1 MTYRLRNILI
11 AVGLAVVA
19 ALLTVFYVS
28 NYKSSIRADS
38 ETVTVLVAK
47 QDIPLGTLGS
57 QVISQKMLAT
67 EQIPRKAIVS
77 GTISKPE
84 DIQSL
89 IATQPI
95 YIGEQVTARRF
106 GPVEEA
112 GVRTQLKG
120 TYRAMQFKGDPN
132 QILSGVLRPGDH
144 VDVVASI
151 RWPDEASQYHFTKV
165 ILRDVLVLRVSGA
178 ADSQASVV
186 DPTGGE
192 GWVMLRITDGQ
203 SQTMLHGYAHGDDWW
218 LALRPGLNDKD
229 SRTAFADATSI
240 LRSGIAADK
249 VKARVNCPICG
260 SLGGKSK

>member
-28 NYKSSIRADS
+28 NYKSSVRADS

-57 QVISQKMLAT
+57 QVVSQKMLAT

-120 TYRAMQFKGDPN
+120 TYRAIQIKGDPN
-132 QILSGVLRPGDH
+132 QILAGVLRPGDH
-144 VDVVASI
+144 VDVVSSVKF
-151 RWPDEASQYHFTKV
+151 PDEASQKHFTKV
-165 ILRDVLVLRVSGA
+165 VLHDVLVLRTSGST
-178 ADSQASVV
+178 DSQVSVV
-186 DPTGGE
+186 DPTGGD
-192 GWVMLRITDGQ
+192 GWAMLRVTDKQ
-203 SQTMLHGYAHGDDWW
+203 SQTLYHVYANDDWW
-218 LALRPGLNDKD
+218 LELRPGLNDANSPD
-229 SRTAFADATSI
+229 TVDDAVSI
-240 LRSGIAADK
+240 LKRGI
-249 VKARVNCPICG
+249 
-260 SLGGKSK
+260 GGKAKGRRGGR